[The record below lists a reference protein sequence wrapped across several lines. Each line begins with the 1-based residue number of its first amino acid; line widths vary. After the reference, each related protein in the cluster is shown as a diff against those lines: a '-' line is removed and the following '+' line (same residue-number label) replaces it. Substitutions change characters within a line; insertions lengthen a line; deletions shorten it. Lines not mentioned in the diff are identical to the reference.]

1 MRVTCRCMNT
11 TRALRVLTRVRAKL
25 ESFRENERESMRLP
39 TLKIGIRISCSKEI
53 RQCLWTTA
61 LSPAA
66 LVWKKHIACE
76 MVFYAVFLLCVDLF
90 LSRCYFPSFKH
101 MTVWERASIYS
112 VAVSLNVGKSFPSEI
127 IDLAST
133 YKCVPFFKYDSQSSV
148 CHYSVRF
155 MWISSCARLIKI
167 KNRNNNI
174 CYWNYLIH
182 SNLFKTVSFFCI
194 QKNCFVFF
202 IVLKNNKNEWK
213 NRKVFFY
220 WKNSWLAY
228 IFYYDS

>member
-1 MRVTCRCMNT
+1 MNSLNSQMFFKST
-11 TRALRVLTRVRAKL
+11 IQW
-25 ESFRENERESMRLP
+25 ESLVDAWKPQERREYWRECERNWKASERTKESLCGSP
-39 TLKIGIRISCSKEI
+39 LWKIGIRISCSKEI
-53 RQCLWTTA
+53 RQCMWTTA

-112 VAVSLNVGKSFPSEI
+112 VAVSLNVGKSFSSEI

-155 MWISSCARLIKI
+155 MWNFFLCSFNQDIK
-167 KNRNNNI
+167 
-174 CYWNYLIH
+174 
-182 SNLFKTVSFFCI
+182 
-194 QKNCFVFF
+194 QK
-202 IVLKNNKNEWK
+202 
-213 NRKVFFY
+213 
-220 WKNSWLAY
+220 
-228 IFYYDS
+228 